1 MKNKRARF
9 LCLALSLLTACIA
22 FFGGCGL
29 FGNGEESAVY
39 TIQYADD
46 EGAHTISVKD
56 GELYSLES
64 IPEREGYIFTG
75 LFDAETGGTQYV
87 SESGISLAPFTDKR
101 SLVLYPQ
108 FRPEEYTLVLDYQG
122 AAVTGER
129 SLTVLYGEPL
139 PDLPLGLTA
148 ENKTFEGWY
157 TQAACGGAQVADAYG
172 VLPAL
177 PAVGSGILSP
187 DADGNIFLY
196 AGFSAA
202 VYAVTLHFGTSTEE
216 IEAEYGTPV
225 SELLYQT
232 RNERG
237 EAVLEWSLSQ
247 GGAAYAGTVTEDM
260 VLYALTWAPAVEFDT
275 NGGDEVAPLVAP
287 AGENIVLPSPV
298 RENYTFLYWED
309 ESGSRAEFAEMPD
322 ESTILTAVWQAMLVF
337 DENGGTEVSDISQ
350 APGTTVSLPS
360 PSRQGYVF
368 AGWYTAEQTS
378 YVSSS
383 MPDES
388 VLLKA
393 GWYEEKTVEKVL
405 ISGSDSV
412 RLNTLNSTWTNNR
425 RVEYEVNLNS
435 LTGSDEF
442 MGQTAEISLMV
453 HFQSKSSVDSS
464 FKTATRVF
472 LSRSADIGS
481 SDVYES
487 RDFYSNDSSEWQK
500 HEMTAQLAV
509 ENGIVHIIFYVF
521 EESGAH
527 PNRNHYISDCFAEIS
542 YPDRSYLYL

>member
-29 FGNGEESAVY
+29 FGNGEEGAVY

-87 SESGISLAPFTDKR
+87 SESGIALAPFTDKR

-157 TQAACGGAQVADAYG
+157 TRAACGGAQVADAYG

-260 VLYALTWAPAVEFDT
+260 VLYAITWAPAVEFDT
-275 NGGDEVAPLVAP
+275 NGGGEVAPLVAP

-393 GWYEEKTVEKVL
+393 GWYEEKMTTSVVLSATNQEWGFTHQPSLSGDLSFTIDYSRYFSDGAEHGIRIEGYMQLRCGETGSKTIYVDFYNRQTVSSNNL
-405 ISGSDSV
+405 I
-412 RLNTLNSTWTNNR
+412 NTLSFQNVTDSYKQFSFET
-425 RVEYEVNLNS
+425 E
-435 LTGSDEF
+435 LTMSDDIYLCFYGRASF
-442 MGQTAEISLMV
+442 MDGFYLYI
-453 HFQSKSSVDSS
+453 
-464 FKTATRVF
+464 
-472 LSRSADIGS
+472 
-481 SDVYES
+481 
-487 RDFYSNDSSEWQK
+487 RDFYYNVYYADTSV
-500 HEMTAQLAV
+500 L
-509 ENGIVHIIFYVF
+509 
-521 EESGAH
+521 
-527 PNRNHYISDCFAEIS
+527 YI
-542 YPDRSYLYL
+542 